1 VPFSIIPNFVL
12 SDSPRNNASAVA
24 IVDTH
29 THVAAKSDSKFPP
42 SSSDLT
48 REWWNAGGTADELL
62 VELDTNSVDR
72 VVFVQAIAAYGYD
85 CSYAAASA
93 AAHSDRAAFVAAI
106 DMTSANPV
114 ADLHALCEL
123 PPSGAR
129 IAGVRLFGV
138 GGVGTTW
145 LSDGRA
151 AAVWDYAAEQN
162 LVVVP
167 TVFANE
173 FVHLQQLAET
183 QPNTRVAI
191 DHCGFTDMVDGD
203 GDAMLFALRDIP
215 SIHLK
220 VTSYALEAAE
230 RDDGD
235 PAPLTERL
243 ADAFGVDRLC
253 WGSDHPQDQ
262 RHDYAGKL
270 ALARHATR
278 AFDSASHDAFFNTTG
293 TALFFT

>member
-1 VPFSIIPNFVL
+1 M
-12 SDSPRNNASAVA
+12 A

-29 THVAAKSDSKFPP
+29 THVAAGRDSNFPLA
-42 SSSDLT
+42 SSDLT
-48 REWWNAGGTADELL
+48 HEWWDAGGTAEELL
-62 VELDTNSVDR
+62 AELDANGVDR

-93 AAHSDRAAFVAAI
+93 AAHSERAAFVAAI
-106 DMTSANPV
+106 EMSGPDPA
-114 ADLHALCEL
+114 ADLAALCES

-138 GGVGTTW
+138 GGVETTW
-145 LSDGRA
+145 LTDGRA
-151 AAVWDYAAEQN
+151 AAVWEYAAVHN
-162 LVVVP
+162 LVIVP
-167 TVFANE
+167 TIFANE
-173 FVHLQQLAET
+173 FVHLRALAET

-220 VTSYALEAAE
+220 VTSYVLEAAE

-235 PAPLTERL
+235 PALLTERL

-278 AFDSASHDAFFNTTG
+278 AFDAASRNAFFSTTG
-293 TALFFT
+293 TALFFGE

>member
-1 VPFSIIPNFVL
+1 M
-12 SDSPRNNASAVA
+12 A

-29 THVAAKSDSKFPP
+29 THVAAGRDSKFPP
-42 SSSDLT
+42 ASSDLT
-48 REWWNAGGTADELL
+48 REWWNAGGTAEELL
-62 VELDTNSVDR
+62 VELDANGVDR

-93 AAHSDRAAFVAAI
+93 AAHSERAAFVAAI
-106 DMTSANPV
+106 DMSGSDPA
-114 ADLHALCEL
+114 ADLVALCES
-123 PPSGAR
+123 PPNGVR

-138 GGVGTTW
+138 GGVETTW
-145 LSDGRA
+145 LTDGRA
-151 AAVWDYAAEQN
+151 AAVWEYAAEHN
-162 LVVVP
+162 LVIVP

-173 FVHLQQLAET
+173 FVHLRALAES

-220 VTSYALEAAE
+220 VSSYVLEAAE

-278 AFDSASHDAFFNTTG
+278 AFDAASRNAFFNTTG
-293 TALFFT
+293 TALFFP